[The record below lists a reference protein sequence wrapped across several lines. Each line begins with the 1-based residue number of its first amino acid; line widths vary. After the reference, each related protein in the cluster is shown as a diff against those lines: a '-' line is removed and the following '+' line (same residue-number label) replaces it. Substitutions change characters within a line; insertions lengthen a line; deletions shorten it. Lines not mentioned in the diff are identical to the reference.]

1 MKQTFRQFLELF
13 KLLIPQRG
21 LLAGVALVSF
31 LMTFSEGAS
40 IGIIYVFL
48 GQSTR
53 RISSALPLVDTL
65 QKELA
70 RFPFSTQV
78 LIVAGV
84 MLLIAAWHSLCGFLS
99 AYWSALARV
108 RTEETLRLMI
118 FEQFHRVQLLFVE
131 SQKMG
136 SWLPLISQY
145 NMQTAQ
151 LMFSIFMALN
161 SVVVIVFY
169 FFLLLVVNGPA
180 TILISLLLFIPIL
193 IMRPLLERRIK
204 VASRFAHSQTRKM
217 FGIAQEHLSA
227 MKLIHLFSRRDW
239 SLQRFRQSVDV
250 RSQSMIQ
257 LQKLVSISRPLYNFL
272 TMAALAGVLVL
283 SALLWSGSVAD
294 WQAQNII
301 FLVIALRL
309 MGPISDLSQLQT
321 QYSQNAPA
329 VQAITGFLSPEGKPF
344 LKNGTQPFAGL
355 QKEIVLDHVGF
366 HYPSDPAQV
375 LRDITIRIP
384 RGCFIAVVGVSGA
397 GKTTLV
403 NLLTR
408 LYDCTEGAIRVDGVD
423 LRDLD
428 LGTWNA
434 RVAVVQ
440 QDTFLFHDSVMENL
454 RFAKPGASREELERT
469 AGLAQ
474 AHEFIMSFTDGYD
487 TLLLDRGVRLS
498 GGQQQR
504 IALARA
510 LLVDA
515 DLLILDE
522 ATSELDSR
530 TESIIQKALED
541 YRHGKTVFAIAHR
554 LSTVRNADRIY
565 VLENGSLVEQGT
577 HEELISARGVYARL
591 VEAQSLHEKKA

>member
-1 MKQTFRQFLELF
+1 MRQSIRKLLELG

-21 LLAGVALVSF
+21 LLAGVAFISF

-40 IGIIYVFL
+40 IGILYFFL
-48 GQSTR
+48 GQASQKL
-53 RISSALPLVDTL
+53 SSAIPFLAVL

-70 RFPFSTQV
+70 KFPFSTQV
-78 LIVAGV
+78 VIVAAI
-84 MLLIAAWHSLCGFLS
+84 MLLITAWHSGCAFLS
-99 AYWSALARV
+99 AYWSSLARI
-108 RTEETLRLMI
+108 RTEETLRLMV
-118 FEQFHRVQLLFVE
+118 FEQFHRVQLMFVE
-131 SQKMG
+131 SQKLG

-145 NMQTAQ
+145 NLQTAQ
-151 LMFSIFMALN
+151 LLF
-161 SVVVIVFY
+161 SVVSAVSSIVVIIFY
-169 FFLLLVVNGPA
+169 FILLLAINGPV
-180 TILISLLLFIPIL
+180 TIIISLLLFIPVL
-193 IMRPLLERRIK
+193 IMRPLLERRIRIT
-204 VASRFAHSQTRKM
+204 SRHAHSLTRKM

-227 MKLIHLFSRRDW
+227 LKLIHLFSRREW
-239 SLQRFRQSVDV
+239 SLHRFRQSVEL
-250 RSQSMIQ
+250 RKQSMLR
-257 LQKLVSISRPLYNFL
+257 LQKLVSLSRPLFNFL
-272 TMAALAGVLVL
+272 TMTALAGVLVS
-283 SALLWSGSVAD
+283 SALLWKGPVAD

-309 MGPISDLSQLQT
+309 MGPIADLSQLQT

-329 VQAITGFLSPEGKPF
+329 VQAITDFLSPAGKPF
-344 LKNGTQPFAGL
+344 LKNGAQPFAGL
-355 QKEIVLDHVGF
+355 QKEILLDHVSF
-366 HYPSDPAQV
+366 HYPTDPTRV
-375 LRDITIRIP
+375 LRDIAIRIP
-384 RGCFIAVVGVSGA
+384 RGRFIAVVGVSGA
-397 GKTTLV
+397 GKSTLV

-434 RVAVVQ
+434 KVAVVQ

-454 RFAKPGASREELERT
+454 RFAKPEATREELER
-469 AGLAQ
+469 AADLAQ
-474 AHEFIMSFTDGYD
+474 AHEFIKSFPEGYD
-487 TLLLDRGVRLS
+487 TFLLDRGVRLS

-530 TESIIQKALED
+530 TELIIQKAIED

-554 LSTVRNADRIY
+554 LSTVRNADLIY
-565 VLENGSLVEQGT
+565 VLEDGSLVEQGT
-577 HEELISARGVYARL
+577 HEELISARGVYWHL
-591 VEAQSLHEKKA
+591 VEAQSLQVKKQ